1 MTAIFSVFGCAPGA
15 ATAAMLHCSLAARVS
30 LDQVEHLAASKKL
43 RRREMHYHR
52 CLINAQLAR
61 MLALRAV
68 TPSGNGKL
76 NAELAGFRRKAAAT
90 LSVRS
95 RGILEAPRKC
105 HAVVCTIDG
114 GGCALRKSNV

>member
-1 MTAIFSVFGCAPGA
+1 MTVIFCIRLRSRSCG
-15 ATAAMLHCSLAARVS
+15 TAAMLHCSLAARVS

-76 NAELAGFRRKAAAT
+76 NAC
-90 LSVRS
+90 VRGQVPAQS
-95 RGILEAPRKC
+95 GR
-105 HAVVCTIDG
+105 D
-114 GGCALRKSNV
+114 ALDA